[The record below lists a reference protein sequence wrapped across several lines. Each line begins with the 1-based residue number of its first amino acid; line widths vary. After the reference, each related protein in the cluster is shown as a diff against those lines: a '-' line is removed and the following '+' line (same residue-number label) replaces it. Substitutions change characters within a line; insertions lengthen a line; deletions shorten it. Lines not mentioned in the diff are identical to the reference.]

1 MRLSIW
7 YTFGFIDPVYTQ
19 FWGVLSP
26 FTFIWVFE
34 YAKLLHSWK
43 SSVFK
48 SKFEVLLPPLFL
60 QSPWVTMFISFWLI
74 LPMFYFEKNI
84 SKYIYSLPRLTYTK
98 IVYHIY
104 TFLLFTLKY
113 VGHSILQFRE
123 IFLLL
128 SYICI
133 VLHCVVT
140 IVYSTSL
147 LWMMFHICGSKISG
161 SRTNA

>member
-1 MRLSIW
+1 M
-7 YTFGFIDPVYTQ
+7 
-19 FWGVLSP
+19 LSP
-26 FTFIWVFE
+26 FFFIWVFE

-43 SSVFK
+43 SNFFR
-48 SKFEVLLPPLFL
+48 SKLEVLFPPLFL

-84 SKYIYSLPRLTYTK
+84 SKYIYSLPRLTYNYTK

-104 TFLLFTLKY
+104 FFLIFNFFTLKY
-113 VGHSILQFRE
+113 VSHSVLQFRE
-123 IFLLL
+123 IFLIL